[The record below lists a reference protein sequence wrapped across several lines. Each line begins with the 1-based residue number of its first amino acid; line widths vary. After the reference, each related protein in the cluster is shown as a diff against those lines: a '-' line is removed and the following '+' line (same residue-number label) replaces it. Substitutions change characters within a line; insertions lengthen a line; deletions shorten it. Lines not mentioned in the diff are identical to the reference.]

1 MSKIEL
7 YEESRTVYEVIEEA
21 MNLGYVWIGG
31 EWWNG
36 MEWDG
41 MAPHSI
47 VWFCKKGMEWNGV

>member
-1 MSKIEL
+1 MTGHLSPDGTWTPIFH
-7 YEESRTVYEVIEEA
+7 
-21 MNLGYVWIGG
+21 LGYVWIGG

-41 MAPHSI
+41 MEPHSI